1 MSRDELKEWLAAHKH
16 SAVSFAALL
25 GVTERT
31 VYRWLAGTTPIPKWL
46 GHAVRGLA
54 R

>member
-1 MSRDELKEWLAAHKH
+1 MLREDLKQWLKDHNHNPA
-16 SAVSFAALL
+16 SFAALL

-46 GHAVRGLA
+46 DHAVRGLA